1 MTSIPPETLAE
12 LEAEI
17 TTRHKTLSKRLRQ
30 VAHFML
36 ERPKDVAFGTVAII
50 ARDADV
56 PPSTLV
62 RFANAF
68 GFQGFSDMQ
77 KLFRAKLVEDT
88 PSYNERVRL
97 ARKQSHTTQ
106 HTSPMEL
113 LEEFTTSNMVA
124 MDQLIKEVNASD
136 LEKAV
141 SIIYQAQATHI
152 VGFRRSFV
160 VASYFAYAL
169 RHIEQRA
176 FLIDGVGGMYR
187 EQATTVS
194 ENDALIAISFK
205 PYATETQDTLIAK
218 PKGIP
223 LIVITDSQLSP
234 LTQYADVCFVVKEA
248 EVRSFRSLTASLC
261 LAQAIAIGLA
271 YRVEEEINNSSQKLN
286 Q

>member
-17 TTRHKTLSKRLRQ
+17 TARHKTLSKRLRQ
-30 VAHFML
+30 VAHFMI
-36 ERPKDVAFGTVAII
+36 ERPKEVAFGTVAII

-77 KLFRAKLVEDT
+77 KLFRAKLVEET

-97 ARKQSHTTQ
+97 ARKHSQTSQ

-124 MDQLIKEVNASD
+124 MEQLIKEVNTND

-141 SIIYQAQATHI
+141 SIIYCAQATHI

-160 VASYFAYAL
+160 VACYFAYAL
-169 RHIEQRA
+169 RHIDQRA
-176 FLIDGVGGMYR
+176 FLIDGVGGLYR
-187 EQATTVS
+187 EQATTLS
-194 ENDALIAISFK
+194 KNDALIAISFK
-205 PYATETQDTLIAK
+205 PYATETQDTIMSK
-218 PKGIP
+218 PNGVP

-261 LAQAIAIGLA
+261 LAQTIAIGLA
-271 YRVEEEINNSSQKLN
+271 YRVEEELNGSSQ
-286 Q
+286 

>member
-17 TTRHKTLSKRLRQ
+17 TSRHKTLSKRLRQ

-36 ERPKDVAFGTVAII
+36 EKPKDVAFGTVAVI
-50 ARDADV
+50 AHEADV

-68 GFQGFSDMQ
+68 GFRGFSDMQ

-88 PSYNERVRL
+88 PSFNEWIRL
-97 ARKQSHTTQ
+97 AHSQTHSSQ
-106 HTSPMEL
+106 HNSPVKI

-124 MDQLIKEVNASD
+124 MDQLIKEVNAND

-141 SIIYQAQATHI
+141 SIIYQAQTTHI

-169 RHIEQRA
+169 RHIDQRA

-187 EQATTVS
+187 EQATTLA

-205 PYATETQDTLIAK
+205 PYATETQDTLTAK
-218 PKGIP
+218 PSGAP

-234 LTQYADVCFVVKEA
+234 LVQYADVCFVVKEA
-248 EVRSFRSLTASLC
+248 EVRSFRSLTTSLC
-261 LAQAIAIGLA
+261 LTQAIAISLA
-271 YRVEEEINNSSQKLN
+271 SRIEAEMKGSFPTLS
-286 Q
+286 

>member
-17 TTRHKTLSKRLRQ
+17 TSRHKTLSKRLRQ
-30 VAHFML
+30 VALFML
-36 ERPKDVAFGTVAII
+36 EKPKDVAFGTVAVI
-50 ARDADV
+50 AQEADV

-68 GFQGFSDMQ
+68 GFRGFSDMQ

-88 PSYNERVRL
+88 PSFNEWIRL
-97 ARKQSHTTQ
+97 AHSQTHSNQ
-106 HTSPMEL
+106 HNSPVKI
-113 LEEFTTSNMVA
+113 LEEFTTSNMMA
-124 MDQLIKEVNASD
+124 MDQLIKEVNAND

-141 SIIYQAQATHI
+141 SIIYQAQTTHI

-169 RHIEQRA
+169 RHIDQRA

-187 EQATTVS
+187 EQATTLA

-205 PYATETQDTLIAK
+205 PYATETQDTLTAK
-218 PKGIP
+218 PSGVP

-234 LTQYADVCFVVKEA
+234 LVQYADVCFVVKEA
-248 EVRSFRSLTASLC
+248 EVRSFRSLTTSLC
-261 LAQAIAIGLA
+261 LTQAIAISLA
-271 YRVEEEINNSSQKLN
+271 YRIEAEMKGSFPTLS
-286 Q
+286 